1 MGKYDGLT
9 AKELKTRLL
18 ESDKE
23 LSRLNRENGRL
34 ASLLE
39 QVEPAFGCVNSQI
52 EELRSAIDQMT
63 TRQVELEQ
71 RLTTA
76 SDELKE
82 AHFHAKQSARLA
94 SDLDYER
101 TRRISA
107 ENRAYDLEQR
117 VLGLANT
124 HLEVP
129 DARNQ
134 LPELRLDRNGD
145 IA

>member
-18 ESDKE
+18 ESDKQV
-23 LSRLNRENGRL
+23 SRLTKENGRM

-39 QVEPAFGCVNSQI
+39 EVEPALGRANNQI
-52 EELRSAIDQMT
+52 EELRSTIDEMT
-63 TRQVELEQ
+63 IRQVELEQ

-82 AHFHAKQSARLA
+82 AGFHAKQSAKLG
-94 SDLDYER
+94 SDLAYEHN
-101 TRRISA
+101 RRISA

-124 HLEVP
+124 HLEVSA
-129 DARNQ
+129 AREQ
-134 LPELRLDRNGD
+134 LAELRLDRHGD